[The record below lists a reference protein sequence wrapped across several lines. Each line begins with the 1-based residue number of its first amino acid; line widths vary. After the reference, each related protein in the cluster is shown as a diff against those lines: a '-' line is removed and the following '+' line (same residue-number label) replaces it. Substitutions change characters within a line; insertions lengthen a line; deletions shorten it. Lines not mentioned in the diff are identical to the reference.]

1 METIVTETLT
11 AERVI
16 DVRTFWQAVGLRAVG
31 TAIVTAEAKEGPRG
45 FLALSATHLCADPP
59 MLMVSV
65 DKKTSAFQT
74 MVEGGHFA
82 INYLSTD
89 QADLAGPFGGKG
101 DLKGADRFQLGSWTK
116 LATGAP
122 ILEGAAGA
130 IDCKIEEIIERFGTA
145 IVIGRVM
152 DFASAPDVTPLISY
166 RGKTL

>member
-1 METIVTETLT
+1 METIVTDTIT
-11 AERVI
+11 ADRII
-16 DVRTFWQAVGLRAVG
+16 DIRTFWQAVGLRAVG
-31 TAIVTAEAKEGPRG
+31 TAIVTAEAGDGPRG

-74 MVEGGHFA
+74 MVDGGHFA

-101 DLKGADRFQLGSWTK
+101 DLKGADRFQLGSWTT

-130 IDCKIEEIIERFGTA
+130 IDCEIEEIIERFGTA
-145 IVIGRVM
+145 IVIGRVK
-152 DFASAPDVTPLISY
+152 DFASTPDVSPLVSY
-166 RGKTL
+166 KGKTL

>member
-1 METIVTETLT
+1 MARAMT

-31 TAIVTAEAKEGPRG
+31 TAIVTAEAGEGPRG

-59 MLMVSV
+59 LMMVSV

-74 MVEGGHFA
+74 MLDAGHFA
-82 INYLSTD
+82 INYLAAG

-101 DLKGADRFQLGSWTK
+101 DLKGADRFTLGSWTR

-122 ILEGAAGA
+122 VLEGAAGV
-130 IDCKIEEIIERFGTA
+130 IDCRIEEAIERFGTA
-145 IVIGRVM
+145 IVIGRVV
-152 DFASAPDVTPLISY
+152 DFTGAPDAVPLVSHK
-166 RGKTL
+166 GGFL

>member
-1 METIVTETLT
+1 MTDTLT

-31 TAIVTAEAKEGPRG
+31 TAIVTAEADDGPRG

-74 MVEGGHFA
+74 MVDGGHFA

-130 IDCKIEEIIERFGTA
+130 IDCEIEEVIERFGTA
-145 IVIGRVM
+145 IVIGRVK
-152 DFASAPDVTPLISY
+152 DFASTPDVSPLISY

>member
-1 METIVTETLT
+1 MTDTMT

-31 TAIVTAEAKEGPRG
+31 TAIVTAEAADGPRG

-74 MVEGGHFA
+74 MLDGGHFA

-89 QADLAGPFGGKG
+89 QADIAAPFGGKG
-101 DLKGADRFQLGSWTK
+101 DLKGSDRFQLGSWTR

-130 IDCKIEEIIERFGTA
+130 IDCKIEEVIERFGTA

-152 DFASAPDVTPLISY
+152 DFTATPDVTPLVSY
-166 RGKTL
+166 KGKYL

>member
-1 METIVTETLT
+1 MTDTLT

-31 TAIVTAEAKEGPRG
+31 TAIVTAEANDGPRG

-74 MVEGGHFA
+74 MVDGGHFA

-89 QADLAGPFGGKG
+89 QADIAGPFGGKG

-130 IDCKIEEIIERFGTA
+130 IDCEIEEVIERFGTA
-145 IVIGRVM
+145 IVIGRVK
-152 DFASAPDVTPLISY
+152 DFTATPDVSPLISY
-166 RGKTL
+166 KGKTL